1 MHLKD
6 RQLWSRGSKGSAM
19 VREQK
24 EPGPSGRGCYRL
36 WKEVGALAPY
46 MEVTKGAA
54 GSERPEQ
61 RGASLV
67 AQW

>member
-1 MHLKD
+1 
-6 RQLWSRGSKGSAM
+6 M